1 MEYSSH
7 SAVLALFKKYF
18 LLGEVVYPQ
27 TISPESA
34 KAFKLAMSKAFA
46 LSGRLIDCYYT
57 QGKALG

>member
-1 MEYSSH
+1 MQYSSH

-46 LSGRLIDCYYT
+46 LSGRADSGAFGREST
-57 QGKALG
+57 MD